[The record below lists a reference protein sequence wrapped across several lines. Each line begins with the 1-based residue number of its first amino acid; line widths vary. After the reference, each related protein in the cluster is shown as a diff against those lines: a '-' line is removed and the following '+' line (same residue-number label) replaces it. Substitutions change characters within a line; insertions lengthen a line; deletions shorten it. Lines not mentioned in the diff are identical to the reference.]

1 MGGEVSHFRVSH
13 CRISTSEFAMVITAP
28 LIWLLVAIGTLV
40 LVLTG
45 LDSDGL
51 LLLTGVISL
60 LLTVVAALVPLPASI
75 QILLFLALVSG
86 GYLGLRRWA
95 ERQSSGRIPPAADA
109 ELAEVI
115 DEFDLQGRGR
125 VRWQGQSWAA
135 LNLEPGHRLA
145 EGSSVTVMGREGT
158 QLQVLPR

>member
-1 MGGEVSHFRVSH
+1 
-13 CRISTSEFAMVITAP
+13 MVITAP

-51 LLLTGVISL
+51 LLLTGVTSL
-60 LLTVVAALVPLPASI
+60 LLTVMAALFPLPAAA
-75 QILLFLALVSG
+75 QILVFLALLSS

-95 ERQSSGRIPPAADA
+95 NRQGSAQIPPAANA

-115 DEFDLQGRGR
+115 ADFDRQGRGR

-135 LNLEPGHRLA
+135 LNLDPGQPLG
-145 EGSSVTVMGREGT
+145 EGSRVTVMGREGT